1 MLSGA
6 GNNNDNDN
14 DNSDNGK
21 KNILIMKDTKLYVSV
36 LTLSA
41 KNNQKL
47 SKLFRKG
54 FERLGYWNE
63 YKTKSE
69 NKNATDEY
77 RYFPESINYLF

>member
-21 KNILIMKDTKLYVSV
+21 KNIFTMKDTKLYVSV

-41 KNNQKL
+41 KSNQKL
-47 SKLFRKG
+47 SKLFSKG
-54 FERLGYWNE
+54 FERSGYCG
-63 YKTKSE
+63 
-69 NKNATDEY
+69 
-77 RYFPESINYLF
+77 

>member
-21 KNILIMKDTKLYVSV
+21 KNIFTMKDTKLYVSV

-41 KNNQKL
+41 KSNHKL
-47 SKLFRKG
+47 SKLFSKG
-54 FERLGYWNE
+54 FER
-63 YKTKSE
+63 
-69 NKNATDEY
+69 
-77 RYFPESINYLF
+77 